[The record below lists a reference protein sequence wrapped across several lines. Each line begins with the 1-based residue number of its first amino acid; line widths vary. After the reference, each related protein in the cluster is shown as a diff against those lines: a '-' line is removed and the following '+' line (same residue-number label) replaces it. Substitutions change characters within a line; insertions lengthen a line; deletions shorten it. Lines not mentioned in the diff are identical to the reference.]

1 MPHRRILAV
10 LALAALTSLS
20 PALAQ
25 PRPARAERTAAA
37 VSLLD
42 LLLDRLAQVRAKV
55 LGGGTSDSGSSLDP
69 DGARNGIGSSLDPD
83 GARTDVGSGLDPD
96 GAK

>member
-1 MPHRRILAV
+1 MSHRRTLAI

-25 PRPARAERTAAA
+25 TRPARAERTAV
-37 VSLLD
+37 VSRLD
-42 LLLDRLAQVRAKV
+42 LFLDRLGQIRDKV
-55 LGGGTSDSGSSLDP
+55 LGGDTSDSGSSLDP
-69 DGARNGIGSSLDPD
+69 DGAQNDSGSSLE
-83 GARTDVGSGLDPD
+83 PD

>member
-25 PRPARAERTAAA
+25 PRPARAERTAT
-37 VSLLD
+37 VSLLG
-42 LLLDRLAQVRAKV
+42 LLFDRVAQIRDKV
-55 LGGGTSDSGSSLDP
+55 LGGDTSDSGSRLDPDGAQADAGSRLDP
-69 DGARNGIGSSLDPD
+69 DGAR
-83 GARTDVGSGLDPD
+83 
-96 GAK
+96 

>member
-1 MPHRRILAV
+1 MHHRRILAV

-25 PRPARAERTAAA
+25 PRPARAERTAA

-42 LLLDRLAQVRAKV
+42 LLLDRFAQIRDKV
-55 LGGGTSDSGSSLDP
+55 LGGDTADSGSSLDP
-69 DGARNGIGSSLDPD
+69 NGAQNDG
-83 GARTDVGSGLDPD
+83 GSGLDPD
-96 GAK
+96 GAR

>member
-20 PALAQ
+20 PAFAQ
-25 PRPARAERTAAA
+25 PRPERTAAA

-42 LLLDRLAQVRAKV
+42 LLLDRVAQIRDKV
-55 LGGGTSDSGSSLDP
+55 LG
-69 DGARNGIGSSLDPD
+69 
-83 GARTDVGSGLDPD
+83 
-96 GAK
+96 